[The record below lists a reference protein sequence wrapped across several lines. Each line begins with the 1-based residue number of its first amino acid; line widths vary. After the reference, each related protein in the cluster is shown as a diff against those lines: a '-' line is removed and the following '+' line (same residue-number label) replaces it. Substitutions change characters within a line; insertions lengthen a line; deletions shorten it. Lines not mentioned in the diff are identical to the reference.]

1 LNSAQRFST
10 KLVARPRAETPGM
23 EPSLRQLSPAD
34 QPELEEFLRAHV
46 DRAMFLRS
54 NLRTAGIVYRG
65 RPFEGLYVAAI
76 EGGRIAGVAGHFWN
90 GILLLLA
97 ERHAEALAIAARDCS
112 GRAVVGIIGPL
123 DEVKRARRA
132 LSMDKAM
139 SQKESDEGLYALEL
153 ADLRVP
159 AALSE
164 GSVTCRPVCDGDVPL
179 LVDWRYAYAQEALNA
194 APGGALR
201 ARCREEI
208 ETLGLDRQFVLTERD
223 RLVAYSAFNAAL
235 PDIVQIGG
243 VWTPPE
249 LRGRGYGRIVVA
261 GSLLTARTKGATRA
275 VLFTDDAN
283 LAARRAYTALG
294 FRRIGDWCVLLF
306 AAT

>member
-1 LNSAQRFST
+1 
-10 KLVARPRAETPGM
+10 M

-34 QPELEEFLRAHV
+34 QPEVEEFLRARV

-54 NLRTAGIVYRG
+54 NLRTAGMEYRG
-65 RPFEGLYVAAI
+65 RPFEGLYVAAV

-97 ERHAEALAIAARDCS
+97 ERHAEALAVAARDCS

-132 LSMDKAM
+132 LSMDEAM

-164 GSVTCRPVCDGDVPL
+164 GSATCRPACDGDVPL

-194 APGGALR
+194 APGEALR
-201 ARCREEI
+201 AQCRGEI
-208 ETLGLDRQFVLTERD
+208 ETLGLDRQFVLMERD
-223 RLVAYSAFNAAL
+223 RPVAYSAFNAAL

-249 LRGRGYGRIVVA
+249 LRSRGYGRMVVA
-261 GSLLTARTKGATRA
+261 GSLLAARTKGASRA

-283 LAARRAYTALG
+283 LAARRAYAALG